1 LYITAKM
8 HHKIYHPHTIL
19 GKTIMKRNEGTGMG
33 SVLLDNGMGGQSS
46 YSSVDDFL
54 NTTNH
59 AKTMKKKGMGL
70 AEVGDKLEHLVVK
83 PVHKKIRNI
92 KFNM

>member
-1 LYITAKM
+1 M
-8 HHKIYHPHTIL
+8 VHHNIFRPHTIL
-19 GKTIMKRNEGTGMG
+19 GKTILKRNEGTGMG
-33 SVLLDNGMGGQSS
+33 SVLLDNGTGGQSS

-59 AKTMKKKGMGL
+59 TKPMKKKGMGL
-70 AEVGDKLEHLVVK
+70 AEIGDKLEGLVVK
-83 PVHKKIRNI
+83 PIHKKIRNI

>member
-1 LYITAKM
+1 M
-8 HHKIYHPHTIL
+8 VHHNIFRPHTIL
-19 GKTIMKRNEGTGMG
+19 GKTILKKNEGTGIG
-33 SVLLDNGMGGQSS
+33 SVLLDGGMGGQSS

-54 NTTNH
+54 NTTNV
-59 AKTMKKKGMGL
+59 AKPLKKKGMGL
-70 AEVGDKLEHLVVK
+70 AEVGDKLEDLVVK